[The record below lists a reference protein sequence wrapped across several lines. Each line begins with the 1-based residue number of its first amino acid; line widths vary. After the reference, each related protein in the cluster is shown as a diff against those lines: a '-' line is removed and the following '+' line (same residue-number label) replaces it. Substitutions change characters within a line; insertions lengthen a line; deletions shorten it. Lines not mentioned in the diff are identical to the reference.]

1 MLSCADG
8 GRGRDDSSPEEPAA
22 PAIPALFTGAFR
34 WLVLAHGVSSL
45 AFFAYL
51 GAAFAEATYRF
62 GASSSQLAVLG
73 AAIAWLVVRRH
84 GVVSVLVLAGLL
96 GVAAALMGLPPSR

>member
-1 MLSCADG
+1 MADEPD
-8 GRGRDDSSPEEPAA
+8 RGEQPFVETPFLAQGEAA

-34 WLVLAHGVSSL
+34 WLVLAHGFSSL

-73 AAIAWLVVRRH
+73 ASL
-84 GVVSVLVLAGLL
+84 SVPFIFGA
-96 GVAAALMGLPPSR
+96 